1 MYQKHE
7 ISQKGILYTNDIF
20 SWKIVRSLSFVHTW
34 KKMERILGVIDA
46 SGVRVYAC
54 HVYTAPRVDYS
65 AAKRDICIP

>member
-20 SWKIVRSLSFVHTW
+20 SWKIVGSLSVVHIW

-46 SGVRVYAC
+46 SGVRVYA
-54 HVYTAPRVDYS
+54 
-65 AAKRDICIP
+65 